1 MKYYT
6 GGQLLFALFLLLLP
20 LLWKS
25 GPGNLSVPAAWL
37 VFIPVLLI
45 PALLAGFQYVT
56 STLRYHSNHKYSASS
71 IYAADLW
78 GSALGV
84 ILITFILVPVFGVRT
99 SCWILAG
106 LNGLSAL
113 LVLFSKKIAV

>member
-1 MKYYT
+1 MVV
-6 GGQLLFALFLLLLP
+6 LP

-25 GPGNLSVPAAWL
+25 GPGNLSDTGAWF

-56 STLRYHSNHKYSASS
+56 STLRYHSDRKYAASS

-84 ILITFILVPVFGVRT
+84 ILITFILVPVFGITV
-99 SCWILAG
+99 SCMILAI

-113 LVLFSKKIAV
+113 FLQLSKKITA